1 MLKGFHGT
9 LIHVFNKNENALHKS
24 DYFENLMHRD
34 SIILMGDSLGDLRM
48 AHGAAEC
55 HNILT
60 FGFLNDKVAVICERT
75 SLAAFITKQFGIS
88 EYVVHHTME

>member
-1 MLKGFHGT
+1 LLKGFRGT

-24 DYFENLMHRD
+24 DYFEKLVHRD

-48 AHGAAEC
+48 AHGAAKC

-60 FGFLNDKVAVICERT
+60 FGFLNDKVVILFYWLLMGTICGYFDD
-75 SLAAFITKQFGIS
+75 SFLF
-88 EYVVHHTME
+88 VD

>member
-1 MLKGFHGT
+1 
-9 LIHVFNKNENALHKS
+9 
-24 DYFENLMHRD
+24 MHRD

-60 FGFLNDKVAVICERT
+60 FGFLNDKVAAF
-75 SLAAFITKQFGIS
+75 LFPFAATAFVNVCGW
-88 EYVVHHTME
+88 

>member
-1 MLKGFHGT
+1 VLKGFHGK

-24 DYFENLMHRD
+24 DYFEKLMHRD
-34 SIILMGDSLGDLRM
+34 SIILMGDSLGDLSM

-60 FGFLNDKVAVICERT
+60 FGFLNDKVSASALCI
-75 SLAAFITKQFGIS
+75 
-88 EYVVHHTME
+88 YVD